1 MRNLESHILCVRWH
15 ILCLRRSLILC
26 VSSSILCVT
35 LTRTYYVP
43 CCTYYASDNRSYYV
57 QIRPYYV
64 RIRPYYVSISKSAHS
79 MTGVGTYYGS
89 FGKPHIVC
97 LKHLDIILC
106 PSCTYYVQI
115 THSMR
120 QIAHSMCDSHILC
133 PKSLH

>member
-1 MRNLESHILCVRWH
+1 MRILESHILCVRWH

-57 QIRPYYV
+57 

-97 LKHLDIILC
+97 PKHLDIIC

-115 THSMR
+115 THSMC
-120 QIAHSMCDSHILC
+120 QIAHSMCNSHILC
-133 PKSLH
+133 PNSLH